1 MMVQEKL
8 SVKIARL
15 EKELEA
21 LHRGVSADLRPAE
34 EPEEDES
41 SLGERS
47 SGVDKSSYTSSVQ
60 AVLRARTVSATS
72 AETAISSSTAA
83 SDSTRSAKIDAADA
97 GDTTRSLELRLA
109 ALATQDSEVGSPD
122 SAATAGGVSPAEPV
136 TPPSPPP
143 SAATG
148 VSEEGAAPAP
158 LEVPKQRGDASSA
171 ASVEPVRRR
180 ATNPFRVISVGGS
193 STVRRS
199 QSGADGQTARPPST
213 GDKAAPMSADEQSML
228 KLQRKHDYLI
238 MKCVKLS
245 KEIKYL
251 TNLKKNGSL
260 SVEDTRKMND
270 ALEKLQEYLD
280 RKSKEKYEIGVLLS
294 RRIRKHINNGSNG
307 QFWLSGK

>member
-34 EPEEDES
+34 DAEESES
-41 SLGERS
+41 SAGERYS
-47 SGVDKSSYTSSVQ
+47 TDKSSYASSVQ
-60 AVLRARTVSATS
+60 AVLRARTASAAS
-72 AETAISSSTAA
+72 ADTAMSSSTAA
-83 SDSTRSAKIDAADA
+83 SDSAGGAKMDAADA
-97 GDTTRSLELRLA
+97 DDATRSLELRLA
-109 ALATQDSEVGSPD
+109 ALATQDPAVD
-122 SAATAGGVSPAEPV
+122 SADTASGASPASPAA
-136 TPPSPPP
+136 PPSPPP
-143 SAATG
+143 SAAT
-148 VSEEGAAPAP
+148 EGSDEAAAP
-158 LEVPKQRGDASSA
+158 LEVPKQRGDAGTA
-171 ASVEPVRRR
+171 AGGEPVRRR
-180 ATNPFRVISVGGS
+180 PTNPFRVISVGGS
-193 STVRRS
+193 STFKRAA
-199 QSGADGQTARPPST
+199 GADGQASRTSSA
-213 GDKAAPMSADEQSML
+213 GDKAAPVSADEQSML
-228 KLQRKHDYLI
+228 KLQRKHDYLT

-251 TNLKKNGSL
+251 TNLKKTGSL

-270 ALEKLQEYLD
+270 ALDKLQEYLD